1 MKEAGVDAIVGGSD
15 PNSRYLTNMRSVIA
29 DMGQPLVTI
38 GVMPA
43 DPDKPIFAITPS
55 VDIGR
60 HSGSGREWP
69 VLITYSGP
77 TQPDSY
83 RGMKSVP
90 PGPIEAFP
98 SRSWAKSATDP
109 LTPVEL
115 GWERNQ
121 TSLPIANVASAQLG
135 VKRALEELGLAKGRI
150 AVDDGGFAASLPRF
164 GMDGLTIMPGENLFR
179 KIRLVKSRVEVD
191 RMRTVSRLN
200 DGAARAM
207 IAQLSP
213 GMSFEDVQAIFF
225 TELARRGGRPE
236 FIVAG
241 MTSGLRSGR
250 LVKHEPFLVDCC
262 GNFDG
267 YSGDWARTVVLG
279 APPRLLIERAKLLG
293 RVAVEVTGILKPGVR
308 YSEIR
313 SRGKAIADKLGVTFP
328 IGFGPHSVGL
338 VHGDDPLR
346 DDVPFNV
353 RPDVALEPGMVITV
367 DLPTI
372 EPGWG
377 SMHLESLILITA
389 DGAEWLDRFD
399 DPLYEVNV

>member
-1 MKEAGVDAIVGGSD
+1 
-15 PNSRYLTNMRSVIA
+15 MRSVIA
-29 DMGQPLVTI
+29 DMGQPLATI

-43 DPDKPIFAITPS
+43 DPRKPIFAITPA

-60 HSGSGREWP
+60 HSGVGREWP
-69 VLITYSGP
+69 MLITYSAP
-77 TQPDSY
+77 TQPDRY
-83 RGMKSVP
+83 RGLKTLP
-90 PGPIEAFP
+90 EGPIEAFP
-98 SRSWAKSATDP
+98 RRSWTKSATDP
-109 LTPVEL
+109 LTSVEL
-115 GWERNQ
+115 GWERNERA
-121 TSLPIANVASAQLG
+121 LPIANVASVQLG
-135 VKRALEELGLAKGRI
+135 VKRALDELGLAKGRI
-150 AVDDGGFAASLPRF
+150 AVDDANLATALPRF
-164 GMDGLTIMPGENLFR
+164 GMDKLTIMPGENLFR
-179 KIRLVKSRVEVD
+179 KIRLVKSEVEVD

-213 GMSFEDVQAIFF
+213 GMSFEDVQATFF
-225 TELARRGGRPE
+225 SELARRGGRPE

-241 MTSGLRSGR
+241 MTSGLRNGR
-250 LVKHEPFLVDCC
+250 LIKHEPFLVDCC

-279 APPRLLIERAKLLG
+279 TPPRVLIDRARLLG
-293 RVAVEVTGILKPGVR
+293 RVATEITGMLKPGVR

-313 SRGKAIADKLGVTFP
+313 SRGKVMAEALGVTFP

-353 RPDVALEPGMVITV
+353 RSDVVLEPGMVITV
-367 DLPTI
+367 DLPVI

-377 SMHLESLILITA
+377 SMHLESLILIKP